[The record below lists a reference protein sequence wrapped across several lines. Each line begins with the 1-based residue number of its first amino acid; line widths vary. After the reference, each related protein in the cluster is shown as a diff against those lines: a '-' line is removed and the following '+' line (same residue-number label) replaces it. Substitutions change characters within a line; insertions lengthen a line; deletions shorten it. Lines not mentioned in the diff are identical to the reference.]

1 MLEADLVSKML
12 RAVLQSHKN
21 GIALPRLQGEYR
33 SLTGDWIPFKQL
45 GYPTLEA
52 YLRSVPAVVRIETSR
67 SGEVRQ
73 WLCLSEESL
82 PVLVAHLALPVSQE
96 WTWRGPSKWFE
107 IPRD

>member
-21 GIALPRLQGEYR
+21 GIVLPRLQGEYR

-52 YLRSVPAVVRIETSR
+52 YLRSVPAVVRIEASR
-67 SGEVRQ
+67 SGEVR
-73 WLCLSEESL
+73 W
-82 PVLVAHLALPVSQE
+82 HLACQISHTE
-96 WTWRGPSKWFE
+96 SKSPAWYF
-107 IPRD
+107 

>member
-21 GIALPRLQGEYR
+21 GIALPRLQGEYK

-45 GYPTLEA
+45 GYPSLEA

-67 SGEVRQ
+67 SGEVRGY
-73 WLCLSEESL
+73 LCMSEKSHQFL
-82 PVLVAHLALPVSQE
+82 ISSLALSISSVIEVKMKSA
-96 WTWRGPSKWFE
+96 S
-107 IPRD
+107 

>member
-67 SGEVRQ
+67 SGEVR
-73 WLCLSEESL
+73 WY
-82 PVLVAHLALPVSQE
+82 LACQNSQTE
-96 WTWRGPSKWFE
+96 LKSPPSWCF
-107 IPRD
+107 